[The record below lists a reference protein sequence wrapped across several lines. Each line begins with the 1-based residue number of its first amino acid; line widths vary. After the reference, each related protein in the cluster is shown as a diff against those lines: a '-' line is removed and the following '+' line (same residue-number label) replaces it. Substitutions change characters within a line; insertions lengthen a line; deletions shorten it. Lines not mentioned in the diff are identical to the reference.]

1 MEKPKPKVLVDVFY
15 LYVAQ
20 TGIRTYMVTL
30 CEEILKKN
38 NSHFDYV
45 ISPNYQKVKQNQFF
59 RGKTAKWKNILF
71 QLLYFFRKQVVL
83 PILSYFHQ
91 ADLVFSPDILSPV
104 FAKGKKVSVV
114 HDTFFWD
121 NPEHYQALWLNYYL
135 FFLHQGLK
143 KNGAIITI
151 TEYSKSRLREMGLFA
166 NVPISV
172 VHQASY
178 LQSSTKTAEDPFPF
192 PYFLHVG
199 VLEKRKNLGMLIEAF
214 AQLVEAEEYTNLKLV
229 LVGQRG
235 PRETLDDFENLQ
247 GLVKKYALQEKVLFP
262 GYLSENE
269 VKRYF
274 SNALAYVF
282 PSNNEGFGLPVLE
295 AFFHGLPVIISNQGA
310 LKEVAGNAALI
321 LEENSVSCLLEA
333 LQQVA
338 SNPDLQE
345 ELIQKGTKRLQE
357 FSTNK
362 FFLHLERAFKEL
374 LNEKPFHQN
383 NL

>member
-1 MEKPKPKVLVDVFY
+1 
-15 LYVAQ
+15 
-20 TGIRTYMVTL
+20 
-30 CEEILKKN
+30 
-38 NSHFDYV
+38 
-45 ISPNYQKVKQNQFF
+45 
-59 RGKTAKWKNILF
+59 
-71 QLLYFFRKQVVL
+71 
-83 PILSYFHQ
+83 
-91 ADLVFSPDILSPV
+91 
-104 FAKGKKVSVV
+104 
-114 HDTFFWD
+114 
-121 NPEHYQALWLNYYL
+121 
-135 FFLHQGLK
+135 
-143 KNGAIITI
+143 
-151 TEYSKSRLREMGLFA
+151 
-166 NVPISV
+166 
-172 VHQASY
+172 
-178 LQSSTKTAEDPFPF
+178 
-192 PYFLHVG
+192 
-199 VLEKRKNLGMLIEAF
+199 
-214 AQLVEAEEYTNLKLV
+214 
-229 LVGQRG
+229 
-235 PRETLDDFENLQ
+235 LDDFENLQ